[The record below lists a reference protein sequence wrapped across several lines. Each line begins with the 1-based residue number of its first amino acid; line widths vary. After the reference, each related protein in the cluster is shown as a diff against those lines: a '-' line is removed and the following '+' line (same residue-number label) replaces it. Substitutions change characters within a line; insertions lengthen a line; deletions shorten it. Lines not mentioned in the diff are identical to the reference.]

1 MTDVPATEDNP
12 EANAA
17 FHPPN
22 AERSRT
28 SGGGWWRREYSS
40 LLVLLLLL
48 LYLAIVQPAFFD
60 LNNIRDILVDNSYV
74 FIAGIGATIVILAA
88 GIDISIGSMLAAC
101 SVTAGEL
108 AHRGIPLPVVILA
121 TLGMGSILGL
131 VNGLFVAK
139 LQLPPIIV
147 TLATMSIYRGAVTW
161 YTQGQWIQG
170 LPKSFTFLGQG
181 TFLHVPIPI
190 WIAALSAVIGAAF
203 LQLSRTGRHIYAV
216 GSNPVSAELSGIN
229 VDRIRLLTYVLSGL
243 LVGVASLVYASRFSQ
258 IQSNTGVGFELTVIT
273 AAVVGGTN
281 IFGAVGSVWGTLSGV
296 LLLGSVHPALA
307 YRHISSYWENAI
319 QGSFILLAILGD
331 AIRSKR
337 R

>member
-1 MTDVPATEDNP
+1 MTEVPVTDDNP
-12 EANAA
+12 EENAA

-28 SGGGWWRREYSS
+28 GGAGWWRREFSS
-40 LLVLLLLL
+40 LLVLVLLLL
-48 LYLAIVQPAFFD
+48 FLALAQREFFD
-60 LNNIRDILVDNSYV
+60 SNNIRDILVENSYV

-101 SVTAGEL
+101 SVTAGVL
-108 AHRGIPLPVVILA
+108 ARNGLPLPVVILA
-121 TLGMGSILGL
+121 TLGMGSVLGL
-131 VNGLFVAK
+131 INGIFVAR

-161 YTQGQWIQG
+161 YTQGQWIQN
-170 LPKSFTFLGQG
+170 LPASFTYLGQG
-181 TFLHVPIPI
+181 SFLGIPIPV
-190 WIAALSAVIGAAF
+190 WVAAFTAIAAAAF

-229 VDRIRLLTYVLSGL
+229 VNRIRLLTYVLSGF

-258 IQSNTGVGFELTVIT
+258 IQSNTGIGFELTVIT

-296 LLLGSVHPALA
+296 LLLGSVHPALV